1 MSPEGH
7 EKGNQIGNIDSK
19 NGGVQSQHPFNMQE
33 KKEEAKEPGLPAVN
47 SQAAKENPVQSN
59 EEEEDDP
66 PMIPLLFNN
75 LEGFS
80 DQH

>member
-1 MSPEGH
+1 
-7 EKGNQIGNIDSK
+7 
-19 NGGVQSQHPFNMQE
+19 MQE

-47 SQAAKENPVQSN
+47 NQAAKENPVQSN